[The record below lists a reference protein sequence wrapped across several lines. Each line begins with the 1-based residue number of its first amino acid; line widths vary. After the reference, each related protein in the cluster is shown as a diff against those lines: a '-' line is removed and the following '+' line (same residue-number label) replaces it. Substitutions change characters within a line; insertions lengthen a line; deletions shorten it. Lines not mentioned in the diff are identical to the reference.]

1 MFRGTNKRRYE
12 KMKKESIINLNH
24 QSIFIAKMPFGKTQN
39 IICRLGRRLYMLD
52 VDKNAC
58 TVRINFYCRLN
69 SERKKYSKYEP
80 AAHCSGVTVSKKA
93 ILDRK
98 FFENI
103 YKISAAQNTCNMYAE
118 YIH

>member
-1 MFRGTNKRRYE
+1 
-12 KMKKESIINLNH
+12 MKKENIINLNR
-24 QSIFIAKMPFGKTQN
+24 QSIFIAKIPFGKNQN
-39 IICRLGRRLYMLD
+39 IICRLGRKLYMLD

-58 TVRINFYCRLN
+58 TVHISFYRHLN
-69 SERKKYSKYEP
+69 SNRKKYSKYDP
-80 AAHCSGVTVSKKA
+80 AAQCDAVTVAKKA

-103 YKISAAQNTCNMYAE
+103 HKISAAQHICNMYAE

>member
-1 MFRGTNKRRYE
+1 
-12 KMKKESIINLNH
+12 MKKENIINLNR
-24 QSIFIAKMPFGKTQN
+24 QSIFIAKIPFGKTQN

-52 VDKNAC
+52 IEKNAC
-58 TVRINFYCRLN
+58 TVHVNFYRHLN
-69 SERKKYSKYEP
+69 SERKKYSKYET
-80 AAHCSGVTVSKKA
+80 AAQCSAVSVAQKA

-103 YKISAAQNTCNMYAE
+103 HTISEAQNTCNMYAE

>member
-1 MFRGTNKRRYE
+1 
-12 KMKKESIINLNH
+12 MKKENIINLNR
-24 QSIFIAKMPFGKTQN
+24 QSIFIAKIPFGKTQN

-52 VDKNAC
+52 VAKNAC
-58 TVRINFYCRLN
+58 TVHISFYRRLN
-69 SERKKYSKYEP
+69 SDREKYSKYEP
-80 AAHCSGVTVSKKA
+80 AAQCSAVSVAQKA

-103 YKISAAQNTCNMYAE
+103 HTISEAQSICNMYAE